1 MLCHFGADIRKER
14 STMSMKTCPFCRK
27 EISNEAI
34 ICKFCHRLL
43 IDENGKDIG
52 DEKDNTPAPA
62 AADEDKTIVYSKDEL
77 RKALHDNEND
87 YADEQP
93 ADEADEDAYE
103 EYQEPAEEAYD
114 EQYADEQ
121 YAYEDDGYDSGEY
134 TYDEQSEGYADAYE
148 EEYEQPAPQQR
159 YRSAARDMMAD
170 DIPPVSD
177 YDPKRTFII
186 TIIVT
191 LGILLIIIAAIVV
204 GFKLFGFSDENAKQ
218 SQVTAQTP
226 APTSDTQPSE
236 TAPVETEYVPQVT
249 DDTTSESP
257 EETSNSGLAD
267 PVVTPDSMVVV
278 PEDSAADST
287 ADSSTDT
294 ASDSTADDSAADSA
308 ADSSTESSADES
320 QVNDGPAGQYYTW
333 DEAFD
338 IIENYFASNGM
349 NGTYAYA
356 YGEENTSMTFQYYDE
371 DGNPAGLYTVDLY
384 TGAVSAA

>member
-1 MLCHFGADIRKER
+1 
-14 STMSMKTCPFCRK
+14 MSMKTCPFCSK

-52 DEKDNTPAPA
+52 DEKDNTPVPA

-77 RKALHDNEND
+77 RKALHNKNEND
-87 YADEQP
+87 YADEP
-93 ADEADEDAYE
+93 VVEDDEGDYE
-103 EYQEPAEEAYD
+103 EYSEPVGEYAEEGYD

-121 YAYEDDGYDSGEY
+121 VAYDDDTYDSGEY
-134 TYDEQSEGYADAYE
+134 TYDEQTEGYADAYE
-148 EEYEQPAPQQR
+148 DEYEQPAPQQR
-159 YRSAARDMMAD
+159 YRSAARDMVMD
-170 DIPPVSD
+170 DIPAVSD

-218 SQVTAQTP
+218 SQVTSQSAPP
-226 APTSDTQPSE
+226 ASDTQPSE
-236 TAPVETEYVPQVT
+236 TVPVETEYAPQVT

-278 PEDSAADST
+278 PDDSAAEST

-294 ASDSTADDSAADSA
+294 ASDSAADDSAADSQA
-308 ADSSTESSADES
+308 ENTEDSTADES
-320 QVNDGPAGQYYTW
+320 EANDGPEGQYYTW
-333 DEAFD
+333 DEAFA

-371 DGNPAGLYTVDLY
+371 NGAPAGLYTVDLY